1 MYYILNVRFVVYE
14 MQSYTYNVEQR
25 RWHNDCAFLLCQ
37 MHKSAEKD
45 VLKTNDSVKYWWSF
59 WLHELGAEVM
69 VWSTDFVV
77 TTTKNNHSQDQRTSV
92 GHIDDVDDGVMVVN
106 CVGYRSVVVKFLMLL
121 WLLVKNMMLLDGW
134 FLDLAAER
142 VYSGSNGINVRFVRA
157 MVMQEG
163 RHLLSA
169 IFEL

>member
-1 MYYILNVRFVVYE
+1 M
-14 MQSYTYNVEQR
+14 
-25 RWHNDCAFLLCQ
+25 
-37 MHKSAEKD
+37 
-45 VLKTNDSVKYWWSF
+45 
-59 WLHELGAEVM
+59 
-69 VWSTDFVV
+69 
-77 TTTKNNHSQDQRTSV
+77 
-92 GHIDDVDDGVMVVN
+92 
-106 CVGYRSVVVKFLMLL
+106 
-121 WLLVKNMMLLDGW
+121 LDGW